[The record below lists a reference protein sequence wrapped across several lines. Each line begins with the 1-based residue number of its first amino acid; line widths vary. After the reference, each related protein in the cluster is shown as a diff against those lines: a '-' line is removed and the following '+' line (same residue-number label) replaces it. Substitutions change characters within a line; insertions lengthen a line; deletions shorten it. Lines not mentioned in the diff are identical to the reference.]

1 MLYLLKG
8 CGKRYSDL
16 FRAGDERRCFQCG
29 RVYHPKRSPMDH
41 QMSAEDFNQSEP
53 ASEAEP
59 GRKRPKARR
68 SARHLNSVLAAT
80 RFNGGNGG
88 PRSKLC
94 TTSPRSSGRAPAD
107 PGDPGTPLRPPH
119 H

>member
-16 FRAGDERRCFQCG
+16 FRAGDKRRCFQCG
-29 RVYHPKRSPMDH
+29 RVYHPKRSPMDL
-41 QMSAEDFNQSEP
+41 QMGAEDFNQSEP

-80 RFNGGNGG
+80 RFNGEQWWTKIEIVHDLSEIVGQG
-88 PRSKLC
+88 PGRS
-94 TTSPRSSGRAPAD
+94 R
-107 PGDPGTPLRPPH
+107 
-119 H
+119 